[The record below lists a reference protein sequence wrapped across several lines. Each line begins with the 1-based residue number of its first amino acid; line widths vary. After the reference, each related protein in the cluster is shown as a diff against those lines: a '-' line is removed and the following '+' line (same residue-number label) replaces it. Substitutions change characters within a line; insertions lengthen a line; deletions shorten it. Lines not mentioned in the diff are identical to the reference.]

1 MPNSLH
7 NTALS
12 LAQPSTT
19 SRRSFVRG
27 AVDAVGTVLASAAL
41 SSCGFQLRG
50 AQSYAFN
57 SIYLGSA
64 GSSVLIAELQR
75 TMQSN
80 GNARVI
86 TEASQLA
93 TAQVVL
99 DVLQDQ
105 REKVVVGVNAS
116 GQVREFQLRLRFKFS
131 LRGQN
136 GKELLPETELLQER
150 DISYSETAAL
160 SKEAEEA
167 LLYRNM
173 QTDIVQ
179 QITRRLGAVRVL

>member
-1 MPNSLH
+1 MTL
-7 NTALS
+7 
-12 LAQPSTT
+12 PSNA
-19 SRRSFVRG
+19 SRRSFVQRG
-27 AVDAVGTVLASAAL
+27 AALACAGLASVAL
-41 SSCGFQLRG
+41 PSCGFQLRG
-50 AQSYAFN
+50 AQAYAFD
-57 SIYLGSA
+57 SIYLASA

-86 TEASQLA
+86 TQASQIA
-93 TAQVVL
+93 TAQVLL

-131 LRGQN
+131 LRTQS
-136 GKELLPETELLQER
+136 GKELLPETELLQQR

-160 SKEAEEA
+160 SKEAEES

-179 QITRRLGAVRVL
+179 QITRRLAAVRTL

>member
-1 MPNSLH
+1 MQNSL
-7 NTALS
+7 TCALR
-12 LAQPSTT
+12 PSTPLSNA
-19 SRRSFVRG
+19 SRRGFVRCGVG
-27 AVDAVGTVLASAAL
+27 AAAVALVSASL
-41 SSCGFQLRG
+41 PGCGFALRG
-50 AQSYAFN
+50 AQSYVFS

-179 QITRRLGAVRVL
+179 QITRRLSAVRAL

>member
-1 MPNSLH
+1 
-7 NTALS
+7 
-12 LAQPSTT
+12 
-19 SRRSFVRG
+19 VG
-27 AVDAVGTVLASAAL
+27 AVGIALAAGAL
-41 SSCGFQLRG
+41 PGCGFALRG
-50 AQSYAFN
+50 AQSYAFS

-86 TEASQLA
+86 TDASQLA

-136 GKELLPETELLQER
+136 SKELLPETELLQER

-179 QITRRLGAVRVL
+179 QITRRLGAVRAL

>member
-1 MPNSLH
+1 M
-7 NTALS
+7 
-12 LAQPSTT
+12 
-19 SRRSFVRG
+19 G
-27 AVDAVGTVLASAAL
+27 AVGIALTAAAL
-41 SSCGFQLRG
+41 PGCGFALRG

-86 TEASQLA
+86 TEASQVA
-93 TAQVVL
+93 AAQVVL

-179 QITRRLGAVRVL
+179 QITQRLSAVRAL